1 MVTANE
7 QLVPNAKLFPIVSS
21 ATIFYGSRNLIIV
34 FIIKKINQNMSV
46 PKVSIIIVNYNGK
59 ELLQKCLDSLL
70 NVRYDNFE
78 IILVDNNSTDGTVE
92 FITKNHPSIILIKLD
107 SNKGFAEPN
116 NVAAKISKG
125 KYLLFLNNDTVV
137 TPNFI
142 SEMVKVMETDK
153 KIAICQSLLL
163 KPDGS
168 VDSSGDF
175 IDHLGVVYNSKTE
188 IDEIREVSSARG
200 ASMLVRSDI
209 FEKLDGF
216 DQKFF
221 VTFEDVDLCWRSW
234 ILGYRVLIIPTS
246 IVYHEGGITIKKIK
260 SEIAFHGFKN
270 QLAMKITNFEPILA
284 MRNMMLFFGIYGIRE
299 LKIWLDYTIS
309 GSTKLSSTEYED
321 NIAPKPSFKVIAK
334 SIFWILSNYGYLLKK
349 QRTINKNRVYSTTI
363 LKKMNI
369 IHNMKQ

>member
-1 MVTANE
+1 M
-7 QLVPNAKLFPIVSS
+7 S
-21 ATIFYGSRNLIIV
+21 A
-34 FIIKKINQNMSV
+34 

-92 FITKNHPSIILIKLD
+92 FVTKNHPSIIIIKLD

-116 NVAAKISKG
+116 NIAAKIAKG
-125 KYLLFLNNDTVV
+125 EYLLFLNNDTVV
-137 TPNFI
+137 THNFI

-168 VDSSGDF
+168 IDSSGDF
-175 IDHLGVVYNSKTE
+175 IDELGVVYNSKTK
-188 IDEIREVSSARG
+188 IDEIREVSSAKG

-209 FEKLDGF
+209 FKKLGGF

-234 ILGYRVLIIPTS
+234 ILGYRVLIIPAS
-246 IVYHEGGITIKKIK
+246 IVYHVGGITIKKLK

-270 QLAMKITNFEPILA
+270 QISMKITNFETRLVFKKLLI
-284 MRNMMLFFGIYGIRE
+284 FFIKYGLRE
-299 LKIWLDYTIS
+299 SKIWLDYSLTGTTSLTPTKYEKKIAAKPRITII
-309 GSTKLSSTEYED
+309 L
-321 NIAPKPSFKVIAK
+321 K
-334 SIFWILSNYGYLLKK
+334 SLFWILTNSRYLMKK
-349 QRTINKNRVYSTTI
+349 HHEINSKRVLQTKQLQELGLI
-363 LKKMNI
+363 CNNI
-369 IHNMKQ
+369 SD

>member
-1 MVTANE
+1 M
-7 QLVPNAKLFPIVSS
+7 S
-21 ATIFYGSRNLIIV
+21 A
-34 FIIKKINQNMSV
+34 

-70 NVRYDNFE
+70 KVNYDNFE

-92 FITKNHPSIILIKLD
+92 FITKNYPSLIIIKLD

-153 KIAICQSLLL
+153 KIAVCQSLLL

-221 VTFEDVDLCWRSW
+221 ITFEDVDLCWRSW

-321 NIAPKPSFKVIAK
+321 NIAPKPSFKVITK

-369 IHNMKQ
+369 IHNVKQ

>member
-1 MVTANE
+1 M
-7 QLVPNAKLFPIVSS
+7 
-21 ATIFYGSRNLIIV
+21 
-34 FIIKKINQNMSV
+34 KKINEDMSA

-70 NVRYDNFE
+70 KVNYDNFE
-78 IILVDNNSTDGTVE
+78 IILVDNNSTDGSVE
-92 FITKNHPSIILIKLD
+92 FITKNYPSLIIIKLD

-153 KIAICQSLLL
+153 KIAVCQSLLL

-221 VTFEDVDLCWRSW
+221 ITFEDVDLCWRSW

-369 IHNMKQ
+369 IHNVKQ